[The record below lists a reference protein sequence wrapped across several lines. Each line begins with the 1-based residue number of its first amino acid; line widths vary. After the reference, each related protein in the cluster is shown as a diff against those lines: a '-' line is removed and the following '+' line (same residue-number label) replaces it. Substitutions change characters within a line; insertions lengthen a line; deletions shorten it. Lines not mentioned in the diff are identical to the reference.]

1 MKKKQCIE
9 NPAKA
14 LNSNRA
20 EIDANIS
27 VHIDFSIKTYWQ
39 LIGWRYQFCYEDVMR
54 LVGHWQAQF
63 NSLVGF
69 GKKENSNLTS

>member
-1 MKKKQCIE
+1 MKKKQYTE

-39 LIGWRYQFCYEDVMR
+39 LIG
-54 LVGHWQAQF
+54 
-63 NSLVGF
+63 
-69 GKKENSNLTS
+69 